1 MAIVIRR
8 SAARG
13 GISAILLV
21 GMAIGLLG
29 PARAEDQNDARS
41 GEQLAQKL
49 CSFCHLV
56 EQLPGPSFMDIAKGD
71 HASPNALRNFLRS
84 THSDVS
90 HPGAMPNPGLTDAQ
104 IRSIAAYLSTL
115 RGSK

>member
-1 MAIVIRR
+1 
-8 SAARG
+8 
-13 GISAILLV
+13 
-21 GMAIGLLG
+21 
-29 PARAEDQNDARS
+29 
-41 GEQLAQKL
+41 
-49 CSFCHLV
+49 
-56 EQLPGPSFMDIAKGD
+56 MDIAKGD

-90 HPGAMPNPGLTDAQ
+90 HPGATPNPGLTDAQ